1 MKTVVIVGVGLIGG
15 SFALA
20 LRKAGFGGR
29 IIGVSSPKTV
39 EAARKRGAI
48 DEAASLEKAVPWA
61 DLVYLAQP
69 ISRIVSTIEDIQP
82 LLREDALVTDAGSTK
97 AEIVAQAGRF
107 IRKAQFLGGH
117 PMAGKEKRGVEEADP
132 DLFAGR
138 TYVLTP
144 EGPRDLET
152 PAAADFVE
160 WIRRIGGVPVVL
172 DPAEHD
178 RVVSLTSHLPQLAST
193 ALGATLA
200 RRLDIEKYGRIA
212 GPGLMDTTRLAM
224 SSHEIWRDILATNSG
239 EVERALDAYIS
250 ELRDLRAFLVDHR
263 MEQEFDVA
271 AEFASRI
278 RRKGEEDA

>member
-29 IIGVSSPKTV
+29 IIGVSSPRTV

-48 DEAASLEKAVPWA
+48 DEAASLEKAVPCA

-69 ISRIVSTIEDIQP
+69 IRRIVSTIEDIGL
-82 LLREDALVTDAGSTK
+82 LLREGALVTDAGSTK

-107 IRKAQFLGGH
+107 IRNSQFLGGH

-144 EGPRDLET
+144 EGPLDLET

-160 WIRRIGGVPVVL
+160 WIRRIGGVPVVI

-239 EVERALDAYIS
+239 EVELALDAYIS
-250 ELRDLRAFLVDHR
+250 ELRDLRAFLVDRR
-263 MEQEFDVA
+263 MEQEFEVA
-271 AEFASRI
+271 ANFASKI
-278 RRKGEEDA
+278 RRKEEENA

>member
-29 IIGVSSPKTV
+29 IIGVSSPRTV

-48 DEAASLEKAVPWA
+48 DEAASLDEAVPCA

-69 ISRIVSTIEDIQP
+69 ISRIVSTIEDLGP
-82 LLREDALVTDAGSTK
+82 LLREGALVTDAGRTK

-107 IRKAQFLGGH
+107 IRNSQFLGGH

-144 EGPRDLET
+144 EGPLDLET

-172 DPAEHD
+172 DPTEHD

-239 EVERALDAYIS
+239 EVELALDAYIS
-250 ELRDLRAFLVDHR
+250 ELRDLRAFLVDRR
-263 MEQEFDVA
+263 MEQEFEVA
-271 AEFASRI
+271 ADFASKI
-278 RRKGEEDA
+278 RRKEEENA

>member
-48 DEAASLEKAVPWA
+48 DEAASLEKAVPSA

-69 ISRIVSTIEDIQP
+69 ISRIVSTIEDIEP
-82 LLREDALVTDAGSTK
+82 LLREGALVTDAGSTK

-271 AEFASRI
+271 ADFASRI
-278 RRKGEEDA
+278 RRKGEEEA

>member
-48 DEAASLEKAVPWA
+48 DEAASLEKAVPSA

-69 ISRIVSTIEDIQP
+69 ISRIVSTIEDIEP
-82 LLREDALVTDAGSTK
+82 LLREGALVTDAGSTK

-200 RRLDIEKYGRIA
+200 RRPDIEKYGRIA

-271 AEFASRI
+271 ADFASRI
-278 RRKGEEDA
+278 RRKGEEEA

>member
-29 IIGVSSPKTV
+29 IIGVSSPRTL
-39 EAARKRGAI
+39 EAAHKRGAI

-69 ISRIVSTIEDIQP
+69 ISRILGTIEDIEP
-82 LLREDALVTDAGSTK
+82 LLREGALVTDAGSTK

-144 EGPRDLET
+144 EGPLDLET

-200 RRLDIEKYGRIA
+200 RRLDIEKYAKIA
-212 GPGLMDTTRLAM
+212 GPGLLDTTRLAM

-239 EVERALDAYIS
+239 EVELALDAYIS

-263 MEQEFDVA
+263 MEQEFEVA
-271 AEFASRI
+271 ADFASRI
-278 RRKGEEDA
+278 RRKGEENA